1 MFRYRTE
8 KRTLIIAAMIILLCF
23 AAIVGS
29 TLAIFT
35 ARDDG
40 TIGVNATAGYLKV
53 DIVDDSDDPQSLVG
67 QVLELQVPKN
77 EGDEKEEILFEP
89 GATIH
94 TQGFRIENEGDIEI
108 SYIIYISNDEDAPE
122 GFFDAF
128 DVFITNDVS
137 DRESLTPI
145 YDFEPNLKAKELSDV
160 YYLVFRMKSGTGNDW
175 NKEIPAFEAVGITVC
190 AFQGNVDIE

>member
-1 MFRYRTE
+1 MSRYSTT
-8 KRTLIIAAMIILLCF
+8 KRTMTIAALIILLCF

-40 TIGVNATAGYLKV
+40 TIGVNATAGDLKV
-53 DIVDDSDDPQSLVG
+53 DIVDDTDDPQSLVG
-67 QVLELQVPKN
+67 QVLKLQKDP
-77 EGDEKEEILFEP
+77 EAEDPDILFEP
-89 GATIH
+89 GSTIH
-94 TQGFRIENEGDIEI
+94 TQGFRIENEGDIDI
-108 SYIIYISNDEDAPE
+108 NYIIYLSNDEDAPE

-137 DRESLTPI
+137 DRGSLTPI
-145 YDFEPNLKAKELSDV
+145 YDFGPTLKAKELSEV
-160 YYLVFRMKSGTGNDW
+160 YYLVFRMKSSTDNDW
-175 NKEIPAFEAVGITVC
+175 NREIPAFEAVGITVC